1 MTEEF
6 KLKEWTD
13 ADAKDD
19 ATREK
24 FYSQDVTTEG
34 FDRLINARH
43 LFAEFAVKIS
53 HLTSF
58 GGRYA
63 AMAMTDIE
71 NAAMHVSKAITHES
85 PFRKDRM
92 EPQDKKT
99 P

>member
-1 MTEEF
+1 MSF
-6 KLKEWTD
+6 KLDEWSD
-13 ADAKDD
+13 ADAKDE

-24 FYSQDVTTEG
+24 FYSQTVTKEG
-34 FDRLINARH
+34 FDRLVESRK

-71 NAAMHVSKAITHES
+71 NAATHVSKAITHES

-92 EPQDKKT
+92 EPQEEKT